1 MDPDVNLEL
10 SRQACIDLVAYRA
23 DKRFKIFS
31 WASSLL
37 FGTVAARAFF
47 SANTMSQQEQ
57 WLLALTVLVL
67 ASYSMAWLHWNSR
80 ALKAA
85 VQLMLELE
93 ARLNVVRPSGSH
105 EPNSLYEFTVGL
117 LALLALVTTL
127 GPGLLW

>member
-1 MDPDVNLEL
+1 MDPNTNLEL

-37 FGTVAARAFF
+37 FGTVAAQAFF
-47 SANTMSQQEQ
+47 SASTIPRQER

-67 ASYSMAWLHWNSR
+67 AAYAIAWLYWNSR

-85 VQLMLELE
+85 TRLMLEIE
-93 ARLNVVRPSGSH
+93 AKLHVIRPSASH

-127 GPGLLW
+127 GPSLLW